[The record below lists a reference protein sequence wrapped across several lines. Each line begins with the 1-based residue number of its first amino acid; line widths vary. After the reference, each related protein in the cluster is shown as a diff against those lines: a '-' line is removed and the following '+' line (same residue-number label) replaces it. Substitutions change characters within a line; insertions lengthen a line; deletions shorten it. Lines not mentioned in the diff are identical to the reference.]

1 MALSDKAVDYLE
13 GQIPELAAIATRQAY
28 WQTLASGN
36 SVLVTE
42 NGQIVEV
49 KPDGTR
55 TAIKA
60 LEKPKS
66 ISQKHFRIPKH
77 D

>member
-13 GQIPELAAIATRQAY
+13 QQIPELAAIATRQAY
-28 WQTLASGN
+28 WQTLASGD
-36 SVLVTE
+36 SVLVAE

-55 TAIKA
+55 TFVKA
-60 LEKPKS
+60 VEKPKA
-66 ISQKHFRIPKH
+66 IQQKHFRIPTA
-77 D
+77 

>member
-13 GQIPELAAIATRQAY
+13 QQIPELAAIATRQAY
-28 WQTLASGN
+28 WQTLASGDN
-36 SVLVTE
+36 VLVTE

-55 TAIKA
+55 TVIKT
-60 LEKPKS
+60 LEKPKT
-66 ISQKHFRIPKH
+66 ISQKYFRIPKH